1 MRQFMQMNS
10 NEWSQDKQ
18 LEMELAT
25 ATASI
30 LPENIEDNT
39 VSFISFKKSPKGHTV
54 GNNIFILVIGN
65 RFIG

>member
-1 MRQFMQMNS
+1 MKQFMQMNS

-30 LPENIEDNT
+30 LPENCEDNT
-39 VSFISFKKSPKGHTV
+39 VRVFFIC
-54 GNNIFILVIGN
+54 L
-65 RFIG
+65 